1 MNLLSESFFI
11 GLYSCI
17 LFFLLQLQI
26 SNVYLLLFAF
36 GFLKHFLAFYT
47 GIHKYYCNSGHS
59 CKTLF
64 TDSRVASFS
73 PIFLQSIVEG
83 LFYLTSVFV
92 LPGSLNSRLVY
103 IFVMTIISHIVSDK
117 LGIYKY
123 YCLKN
128 CVQKKPRL
136 EKYIMMVTK

>member
-1 MNLLSESFFI
+1 MKILSESFFI

-103 IFVMTIISHIVSDK
+103 IFVMK
-117 LGIYKY
+117 LGLYSKNLENQY
-123 YCLKN
+123 LNVLHQNHLKEN
-128 CVQKKPRL
+128 SFVN
-136 EKYIMMVTK
+136 VAV